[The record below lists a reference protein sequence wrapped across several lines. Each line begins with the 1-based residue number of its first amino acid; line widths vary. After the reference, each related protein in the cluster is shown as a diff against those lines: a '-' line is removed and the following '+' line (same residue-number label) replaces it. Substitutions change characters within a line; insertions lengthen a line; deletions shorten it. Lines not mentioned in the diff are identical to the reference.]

1 MTGVY
6 GLRRLRK
13 ITSAIII
20 RLVHAFSAD
29 TRPTDKFVETN
40 EKKKKF
46 LKTRVEYFTVVVIV
60 P

>member
-40 EKKKKF
+40 KKKKI